1 MNIKKDI
8 DFLVIVGPTASG
20 KTDLSIKLAKEL
32 NGEII
37 NGDSV
42 QVYKSMDIG
51 SAKIKEKEKEGV
63 IHHLLSYKNPD
74 EEYSVYEFQRDC
86 NEKIEEIKKK
96 GKLPIIV
103 GGTGLYINS
112 IVYEYNNLKEE
123 EDKDLKAELKLKSN
137 EELFDIVKE
146 EAKLNDIEIHVNNRV
161 RLINYAYKIIKKI
174 PLKEEMLQ
182 KNCQIVSLDI
192 RRDVLYDRINNRV
205 DKMIEDGLVEEVK
218 SFNSLWPS
226 QKAIGYKEVHEYLEG
241 IVTYEKMIY
250 NIKKNT
256 RNFAKRQLTWVRNK
270 LDVTYV
276 KV

>member
-1 MNIKKDI
+1 MEIKKDI

-20 KTDLSIKLAKEL
+20 KTDLSIKLAKKL

-37 NGDSV
+37 NGDSI
-42 QVYKSMDIG
+42 QVYKNMDIG
-51 SAKIKEKEKEGV
+51 SAKIKEEEKDQIE
-63 IHHLLSYKNPD
+63 HHLLSYKNPNED
-74 EEYSVYEFQRDC
+74 YSVYEFQKDC
-86 NEKIEEIKKK
+86 NKKIQEIKSK
-96 GKLPIIV
+96 GKLPIVV

-112 IVYEYNNLKEE
+112 IVYEYNNLKEI
-123 EDKDLKAELKLKSN
+123 EDKDLKEKLNLKSN

-146 EAKLNDIEIHVNNRV
+146 EAHKNNLEIHKNNRV
-161 RLINYAYKIIKKI
+161 RLINYAYKVIKKL
-174 PLKEEMLQ
+174 PLKEEMIQ
-182 KNCQIVSLDI
+182 KNCQIISIDI
-192 RRDVLYDRINNRV
+192 NRDVLYDRINKRV
-205 DKMIEDGLVEEVK
+205 DQMILDGLIDEVK
-218 SFNSLWPS
+218 LFDSSWPS

-241 IVTYEKMIY
+241 IVSYEKMIY

>member
-137 EELFDIVKE
+137 EDLFDIVKE

>member
-1 MNIKKDI
+1 MEIKKDI

-20 KTDLSIKLAKEL
+20 KTDLSIKLAKKL

-37 NGDSV
+37 NGDSI
-42 QVYKSMDIG
+42 QVYKNMDIG
-51 SAKIKEKEKEGV
+51 SAKIKEEEKDQIE
-63 IHHLLSYKNPD
+63 HHLLSYKNPNED
-74 EEYSVYEFQRDC
+74 YSVYEFQKDC
-86 NEKIEEIKKK
+86 NKKIQEIKSK
-96 GKLPIIV
+96 GKLPIVV

-112 IVYEYNNLKEE
+112 IVYEYNNLKEI
-123 EDKDLKAELKLKSN
+123 EDKDLKEKLNLKSN

-146 EAKLNDIEIHVNNRV
+146 EAQKNNLEIHKNNRV
-161 RLINYAYKIIKKI
+161 RLINYAYKVIKKL
-174 PLKEEMLQ
+174 PLKEEMIQ
-182 KNCQIVSLDI
+182 KNCQIISIDI
-192 RRDVLYDRINNRV
+192 NRDVLYDRINKRV
-205 DKMIEDGLVEEVK
+205 DQMILDGLIDEVK
-218 SFNSLWPS
+218 LFDSSWPS

-241 IVTYEKMIY
+241 IVSYEKMIY

>member
-1 MNIKKDI
+1 MEIKKDI

-20 KTDLSIKLAKEL
+20 KTDLSIKLAKKL

-37 NGDSV
+37 NGDSI
-42 QVYKSMDIG
+42 QVYKNMDIG
-51 SAKIKEKEKEGV
+51 SAKIKEEEKDQIE
-63 IHHLLSYKNPD
+63 HHLLSYKNPNED
-74 EEYSVYEFQRDC
+74 YSVYEFQKDC
-86 NEKIEEIKKK
+86 NKKIQEIKSK
-96 GKLPIIV
+96 GKLPIVV

-112 IVYEYNNLKEE
+112 IVYEYNNLKEI
-123 EDKDLKAELKLKSN
+123 EDKDLKEKLNLKSN

-146 EAKLNDIEIHVNNRV
+146 EAQKNNLEIHKNNRV
-161 RLINYAYKIIKKI
+161 RLINYAYKVIKKL
-174 PLKEEMLQ
+174 PLKEEMIQ
-182 KNCQIVSLDI
+182 KNCQIISIDI
-192 RRDVLYDRINNRV
+192 NRDILYDRINKRV
-205 DKMIEDGLVEEVK
+205 DQMILDGLIDEVK
-218 SFNSLWPS
+218 LFDSSWPS

-241 IVTYEKMIY
+241 IVSYEKMIY

>member
-1 MNIKKDI
+1 MEIKKDI

-20 KTDLSIKLAKEL
+20 KTDLSIKLAKKL

-37 NGDSV
+37 NGDSI
-42 QVYKSMDIG
+42 QVYKNMDIG
-51 SAKIKEKEKEGV
+51 SAKIKEEEKDQIE
-63 IHHLLSYKNPD
+63 HHLLSYKNPNED
-74 EEYSVYEFQRDC
+74 YSVYEFQKDC
-86 NEKIEEIKKK
+86 NKKIQEIKSK
-96 GKLPIIV
+96 GKLPIVV

-112 IVYEYNNLKEE
+112 IVYEYNNLKEI
-123 EDKDLKAELKLKSN
+123 EDKDLKEKLNLKSN

-146 EAKLNDIEIHVNNRV
+146 EAHKNNLEIHKNNRV
-161 RLINYAYKIIKKI
+161 RLINYAYKVIKKL
-174 PLKEEMLQ
+174 PLKEEMFQ
-182 KNCQIVSLDI
+182 KNCQIISIDI
-192 RRDVLYDRINNRV
+192 NRDVLYDRINKRV
-205 DKMIEDGLVEEVK
+205 DQMILDGLIDEVK
-218 SFNSLWPS
+218 LFDSSWPS

-241 IVTYEKMIY
+241 IVSYEKMIY

>member
-1 MNIKKDI
+1 MKIKKDI

-20 KTDLSIKLAKEL
+20 KTDLSIKIAKEL

-42 QVYKSMDIG
+42 QVYKKMDIG
-51 SAKIKEKEKEGV
+51 SAKITEEEKKGV
-63 IHHLLSYKNPD
+63 KHHLLSYKNPE
-74 EEYSVYEFQRDC
+74 EEYSVYEFQKDC
-86 NEKIEEIKKK
+86 NQKIKEIRNR
-96 GKLPIIV
+96 GKLPIVV

-112 IVYEYNNLKEE
+112 IVYEYNNLKEV
-123 EDKDLKAELKLKSN
+123 EDKELKSKLNKKTN
-137 EELFDIVKE
+137 EELFELVKE
-146 EAKLNDIEIHVNNRV
+146 EALKNDLEIHKNNRV

-174 PLKEEMLQ
+174 PFKEEMVQ
-182 KNCQIVSLDI
+182 KNCQIISLDI
-192 RRDVLYDRINNRV
+192 DREVLYNRINHRV
-205 DKMIEDGLVEEVK
+205 EKMIENGLIEEVK
-218 SFNSLWPS
+218 LFDSSWPS
-226 QKAIGYKEVHEYLEG
+226 QKAIGYKEVHEYLN
-241 IVTYEKMIY
+241 EKVSYDDMVY